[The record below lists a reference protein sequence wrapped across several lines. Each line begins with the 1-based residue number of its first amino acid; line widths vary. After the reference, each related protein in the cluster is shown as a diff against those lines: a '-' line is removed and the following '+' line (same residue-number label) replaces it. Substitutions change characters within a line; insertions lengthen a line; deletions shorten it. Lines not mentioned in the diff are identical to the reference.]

1 MKKIVT
7 TIIVIVF
14 SIMIGK
20 VVLAKSGRVTTNN
33 LNVRDGSTTSAN
45 SIGKLEKNK
54 TISILDEEDGW
65 YKIDYDGKDAYVS
78 KNYVEEIDA
87 TSDNQENEV
96 GTSSN
101 TDDSSKENKS
111 TIKELSK
118 LSKEADLYIL
128 PLLNATKVNKLEE
141 GKEFSVILDY
151 GKWLYIEIES
161 EKGWIISQDIELI
174 EKEQEEVNDEQNE
187 IESETTNT
195 VESESNND
203 NNENK
208 ETESGEYSS
217 YSDEDSNDYPK
228 TMYVDADSVNVRSS
242 ASTSSRAITGVTRNE
257 SVKVIAKEGDWYKV
271 DTEDGIGYIKSNL
284 LSDTKN

>member
-242 ASTSSRAITGVTRNE
+242 ASTSSRAIAGVTRNE

>member
-87 TSDNQENEV
+87 SSDNQENEV

-151 GKWLYIEIES
+151 GKWLYIEIEG

-203 NNENK
+203 NKENK

-217 YSDEDSNDYPK
+217 YSDEDSTDYPK

-242 ASTSSRAITGVTRNE
+242 ASTSSRAIAGVTRNE

-284 LSDTKN
+284 LSATKN